1 MIRVIA
7 TAMDALLLVLM
18 CLDTSKREQMNRYEV
33 FSAFFV
39 MIACTFSIVS
49 MWVRQMI
56 KIEFVNGDE
65 ETVELSEKDN
75 LWIYDEKSDC
85 FVIDTKSQKIIYP
98 KAFVKSIRYLKL

>member
-1 MIRVIA
+1 MISVIA

-49 MWVRQMI
+49 MWVR
-56 KIEFVNGDE
+56 
-65 ETVELSEKDN
+65 
-75 LWIYDEKSDC
+75 
-85 FVIDTKSQKIIYP
+85 
-98 KAFVKSIRYLKL
+98 

>member
-1 MIRVIA
+1 
-7 TAMDALLLVLM
+7 
-18 CLDTSKREQMNRYEV
+18 
-33 FSAFFV
+33 
-39 MIACTFSIVS
+39 
-49 MWVRQMI
+49 MI